1 MAGIVYGSKR
11 RQHLR
16 SQIVGRI
23 LLIVMSII
31 FLLPIGWMFTT
42 SLKDSTQVM
51 AYPPI
56 WLPWPPKWGNYE
68 IAVKAIPFL
77 LYLRNTVTICLFTI
91 IGTLLSST
99 LVAYSLSKI
108 PWPGRNALLIL
119 ILSTMMLPFPVTMI
133 PLFVTFGRLGWINT
147 FKPLI
152 VPAFLGNA
160 FYIFLLRQ
168 FFMTIPMELSDAA
181 RIDGASELGIFWR
194 IVLPLSRPVL
204 AVVALFQFLGSWND
218 FLGPLIY
225 LQSNEKYTL
234 AIGLQMYRTTNYVEW
249 ELLMAASTLVVIPI
263 LILFFFAQRTF
274 IKGIAITGI
283 KG

>member
-1 MAGIVYGSKR
+1 MAGTRYGSKR
-11 RQHLR
+11 MQELR
-16 SQIVGRI
+16 TQILGRVVLI
-23 LLIVMSII
+23 AVSLLFLAPI
-31 FLLPIGWMFTT
+31 FWMVTT
-42 SLKDSTQVM
+42 SLKDSSQVM
-51 AYPPI
+51 AYPPV
-56 WLPWPPKWGNYE
+56 WLPWPPKWDNYE
-68 IAVKAIPFL
+68 IAVNAIPFL
-77 LYLRNTVTICLFTI
+77 LYLRNTVTICFFTI
-91 IGTLLSST
+91 IGTLISST
-99 LVAYSLSKI
+99 LVAYSLAKI

-133 PLFVTFGRLGWINT
+133 PLFITFAKLGWVNT

-168 FFMTIPMELSDAA
+168 FFMTIPAELSDAA
-181 RIDGASELGIFWR
+181 RIDGASEFGIFSR
-194 IVLPLSRPVL
+194 IILPLSKPVL

-234 AIGLQMYRTTNYVEW
+234 AIGLQMYRTTNWVEW

-274 IKGIAITGI
+274 IEGIAITGI

>member
-1 MAGIVYGSKR
+1 MARRVYASKS
-11 RQHLR
+11 RQELR

-23 LLIVMSII
+23 LLISMSVV
-31 FLLPIGWMFTT
+31 FLLPILWMFTT
-42 SLKDSTQVM
+42 SLKDSSQVM

-56 WLPWPPKWGNYE
+56 WFPWPPKWDNYE

-77 LYLRNTVTICLFTI
+77 LYLRNTVTICVFTI
-91 IGTLLSST
+91 IGTLISST
-99 LVAYSLSKI
+99 LVAYSLAKI
-108 PWPGRNALLIL
+108 PWPGRNGLLLL

-133 PLFVTFGRLGWINT
+133 PLFITFGKLGWINT

-152 VPAFLGNA
+152 VPSFLGNA

-168 FFMTIPMELSDAA
+168 FFMTIPAELSDAA

-194 IVLPLSRPVL
+194 IILPLSRPVL
-204 AVVALFQFLGSWND
+204 AVVALFQFLGAWND

-225 LQSNEKYTL
+225 LHSNEKYTL

-263 LILFFFAQRTF
+263 LVLFFFAQRTF
-274 IKGIAITGI
+274 IEGIAITGI

>member
-1 MAGIVYGSKR
+1 MAGKRYGSKR
-11 RQHLR
+11 AQEIRTQVL
-16 SQIVGRI
+16 GRVVLVAMSLLFLAPI
-23 LLIVMSII
+23 L
-31 FLLPIGWMFTT
+31 WMVST
-42 SLKDSTQVM
+42 SLKDSSQVM
-51 AYPPI
+51 AYPPV
-56 WLPWPPKWGNYE
+56 WFPWPPKWENYK
-68 IAVKAIPFL
+68 IAVNAIPFA
-77 LYLRNTVTICLFTI
+77 LYLKNTVTICVLSI

-99 LVAYSLSKI
+99 LVAYSLAKI
-108 PWPGRNALLIL
+108 PWPGRNVLLLL

-133 PLFVTFGRLGWINT
+133 PLFVTFARLGWINT
-147 FKPLI
+147 FKPLV

-168 FFMTIPMELSDAA
+168 FFMTIPAELSDAA
-181 RIDGASELGIFWR
+181 RIDGASELGIFAR
-194 IVLPLSRPVL
+194 VVLPLSKPVL

-234 AIGLQMYRTTNYVEW
+234 AIGLQMYRTTNWVEW

-274 IKGIAITGI
+274 IEGIAITGI

>member
-1 MAGIVYGSKR
+1 MARRYGSKH
-11 RQHLR
+11 RQYLR
-16 SQIVGRI
+16 GQILGRI
-23 LLIVMSII
+23 FLIAMSIV
-31 FLLPIGWMFTT
+31 FLLPILWMFTT
-42 SLKDSTQVM
+42 SIKDSSQVM

-56 WLPWPPKWGNYE
+56 WFPWPPKWENYNL
-68 IAVKAIPFL
+68 AVNAIPFL
-77 LYLRNTVTICLFTI
+77 LYLRNTVTICFFTI

-99 LVAYSLSKI
+99 LVAYSLAKI
-108 PWPGRNALLIL
+108 PWPGRNVLLLL

-133 PLFVTFGRLGWINT
+133 PLFVTFGRLGWVNT

-152 VPAFLGNA
+152 VPSFLGNA

-168 FFMTIPMELSDAA
+168 FFMTIPGELSDAA
-181 RIDGASELGIFWR
+181 RIDGASELGIFR
-194 IVLPLSRPVL
+194 MVILPLSRPVL

-225 LQSNEKYTL
+225 LQSNDKYTL

-263 LILFFFAQRTF
+263 LVLFFFAQRTF
-274 IKGIAITGI
+274 IEGIAITGI

>member
-1 MAGIVYGSKR
+1 MARGYGSKH
-11 RQHLR
+11 RQYLR
-16 SQIVGRI
+16 GQIVGRI
-23 LLIVMSII
+23 FLIAMSVV
-31 FLLPIGWMFTT
+31 FLLPIMWMFTT
-42 SLKDSTQVM
+42 SIKDSSQVM

-56 WLPWPPKWGNYE
+56 WLPRPPKWENYR
-68 IAVKAIPFL
+68 IAVNAIPFV
-77 LYLRNTVTICLFTI
+77 LYLRNTVTICFFTI

-99 LVAYSLSKI
+99 LVAYSLAKI
-108 PWPGRNALLIL
+108 PWPGRNVLLLL

-133 PLFVTFGRLGWINT
+133 PLFVTFGRLGWVNT

-152 VPAFLGNA
+152 VPSFLGNA

-168 FFMTIPMELSDAA
+168 FFMTIPGELSDAA

-194 IVLPLSRPVL
+194 VILPLSRPVL

-225 LQSNEKYTL
+225 LQSNDKYTL

-263 LILFFFAQRTF
+263 LVLFFFAQRTF
-274 IKGIAITGI
+274 IEGIAITGI

>member
-1 MAGIVYGSKR
+1 MASRYGSKHR
-11 RQHLR
+11 RYLR
-16 SQIVGRI
+16 GQILGRI
-23 LLIVMSII
+23 FLLAMSIV
-31 FLLPIGWMFTT
+31 FLLPILWMFTT
-42 SLKDSTQVM
+42 SIKDSSQVM

-56 WLPWPPKWGNYE
+56 WLPRPPKWENYR
-68 IAVKAIPFL
+68 IAVNAIPFV
-77 LYLRNTVTICLFTI
+77 LYLRNTVTICFFTI

-99 LVAYSLSKI
+99 LVAYSLAKI
-108 PWPGRNALLIL
+108 PWPGRNVLLLL

-133 PLFVTFGRLGWINT
+133 PLFVTFGRLGWVNT

-152 VPAFLGNA
+152 VPSFLGNA

-168 FFMTIPMELSDAA
+168 FFMTIPGELSDAA
-181 RIDGASELGIFWR
+181 RIDGASELGIFR
-194 IVLPLSRPVL
+194 RVILPLSKPVL

-225 LQSNEKYTL
+225 LQSNDKYTL

-263 LILFFFAQRTF
+263 LVLFFFAQRTF
-274 IKGIAITGI
+274 IEGIAITGI

>member
-1 MAGIVYGSKR
+1 MADTVYGSKR

-23 LLIVMSII
+23 LLIVMSIV

-42 SLKDSTQVM
+42 SVKDSTQVM

-56 WLPWPPKWGNYE
+56 WLPWPPKWENYE

-77 LYLRNTVTICLFTI
+77 LYLRNTVTVCLFTI

-274 IKGIAITGI
+274 IEGIAITGI

>member
-1 MAGIVYGSKR
+1 MSLLFLAP
-11 RQHLR
+11 
-16 SQIVGRI
+16 I
-23 LLIVMSII
+23 L
-31 FLLPIGWMFTT
+31 WMVST
-42 SLKDSTQVM
+42 SLKDSSQVM
-51 AYPPI
+51 AYPPV
-56 WLPWPPKWGNYE
+56 WFPWPPKWENYK
-68 IAVKAIPFL
+68 IAVNAIPFA
-77 LYLRNTVTICLFTI
+77 LYLKNTVTICVLSI

-99 LVAYSLSKI
+99 LVAYSLAKI
-108 PWPGRNALLIL
+108 PWPGRNVLLLL

-133 PLFVTFGRLGWINT
+133 PLFVTFARLGWINT
-147 FKPLI
+147 FKPLV

-168 FFMTIPMELSDAA
+168 FFMTIPAELSDAA
-181 RIDGASELGIFWR
+181 RIDGASELGIFAR
-194 IVLPLSRPVL
+194 VVLPLSKPVL

-234 AIGLQMYRTTNYVEW
+234 AIGLQMYRTTNWVEW

-274 IKGIAITGI
+274 IEGIAITGI

>member
-1 MAGIVYGSKR
+1 MARGYGSKH
-11 RQHLR
+11 RQYLR
-16 SQIVGRI
+16 GQIVGRI
-23 LLIVMSII
+23 FLIAMSVV
-31 FLLPIGWMFTT
+31 FLLPIMWMFTT
-42 SLKDSTQVM
+42 SIKDSSQVM

-56 WLPWPPKWGNYE
+56 WFPWPPKWENYS
-68 IAVKAIPFL
+68 IAVNAIPFL
-77 LYLRNTVTICLFTI
+77 LYLRNTVTICFFTI

-99 LVAYSLSKI
+99 LVAYSLAKI
-108 PWPGRNALLIL
+108 PWPGRNVLLLL

-133 PLFVTFGRLGWINT
+133 PLFVTFGRLGWVNT

-152 VPAFLGNA
+152 VPSFLGNA

-168 FFMTIPMELSDAA
+168 FFMTIPGELSDAA

-194 IVLPLSRPVL
+194 VILPLSRPVL

-225 LQSNEKYTL
+225 LQSNDKYTL

-263 LILFFFAQRTF
+263 LVLFFFAQRTF
-274 IKGIAITGI
+274 IEGIAITGI

>member
-1 MAGIVYGSKR
+1 MANGFRSKSRIER
-11 RQHLR
+11 RSR
-16 SQIVGRI
+16 MVGRL
-23 LLIVMSII
+23 LLIAMSAV
-31 FLLPIGWMFTT
+31 FLMPILWMVTT
-42 SLKDSTQVM
+42 SLKDSSQVM

-56 WLPWPPKWGNYE
+56 WFPWPPKWANYST
-68 IAVKAIPFL
+68 AVNAIPFL
-77 LYLRNTVTICLFTI
+77 LYLKNTVTVCIFTI

-99 LVAYSLSKI
+99 LVAYSLAKI
-108 PWPGRNALLIL
+108 PWRGRNALLIL

-152 VPAFLGNA
+152 VPSFLGNS

-168 FFMTIPMELSDAA
+168 FFMTIPTELSDAA
-181 RIDGASELGIFWR
+181 RIDGASELGIFRR

-204 AVVALFQFLGSWND
+204 AVIALFQFLGSWYD

-225 LQSNEKYTL
+225 LHSNDKYTL

-249 ELLMAASTLVVIPI
+249 ELLMAASTLVVLPI
-263 LILFFFAQRTF
+263 LVLFFFTQRTF
-274 IKGIAITGI
+274 IEGIAITGI

>member
-1 MAGIVYGSKR
+1 MAARRYGSKR
-11 RQHLR
+11 MQELR
-16 SQIVGRI
+16 TQILGRVVLI
-23 LLIVMSII
+23 AISLLFLAPI
-31 FLLPIGWMFTT
+31 FWMVTT
-42 SLKDSTQVM
+42 SLKDSSQVM
-51 AYPPI
+51 AYPPV
-56 WLPWPPKWGNYE
+56 WFPWPPKWDNYE
-68 IAVKAIPFL
+68 IAVNAIPFA
-77 LYLRNTVTICLFTI
+77 LYLKNTITICVLSI

-99 LVAYSLSKI
+99 LVAYSLAKI
-108 PWPGRNALLIL
+108 PWPGRNVLLIL

-133 PLFVTFGRLGWINT
+133 PLFVTFARLGWVNT
-147 FKPLI
+147 FKPLV

-168 FFMTIPMELSDAA
+168 FFMTIPAELSDAA
-181 RIDGASELGIFWR
+181 RIDGASELGIFAR
-194 IVLPLSRPVL
+194 VVLPLSKPVL

-234 AIGLQMYRTTNYVEW
+234 AIGLQMYRTTNWVEW

-274 IKGIAITGI
+274 IEGIAITGI

>member
-1 MAGIVYGSKR
+1 M
-11 RQHLR
+11 QELR
-16 SQIVGRI
+16 TQILGRVVLI
-23 LLIVMSII
+23 AISLLFLAPI
-31 FLLPIGWMFTT
+31 FWMVTT
-42 SLKDSTQVM
+42 SLKDSSQVM
-51 AYPPI
+51 AYPPV
-56 WLPWPPKWGNYE
+56 WFPWPPKWDNYE
-68 IAVKAIPFL
+68 IAVNAIPFA
-77 LYLRNTVTICLFTI
+77 LYLKNTITICVLSI

-99 LVAYSLSKI
+99 LVAYSLAKI
-108 PWPGRNALLIL
+108 PWPGRNVLLIL

-133 PLFVTFGRLGWINT
+133 PLFVTFARLGWVNT
-147 FKPLI
+147 FKPLV

-168 FFMTIPMELSDAA
+168 FFMTIPAELSDAA
-181 RIDGASELGIFWR
+181 RIDGASELGIFAR
-194 IVLPLSRPVL
+194 VVLPLSKPVL

-234 AIGLQMYRTTNYVEW
+234 AIGLQMYRTTNWVEW

-274 IKGIAITGI
+274 IEGIAITGI

>member
-1 MAGIVYGSKR
+1 MASRYGSKHR
-11 RQHLR
+11 RYLR
-16 SQIVGRI
+16 GQILGRI
-23 LLIVMSII
+23 FLLAMSIV
-31 FLLPIGWMFTT
+31 FLLPILWMFTT
-42 SLKDSTQVM
+42 SIKESSQVM

-56 WLPWPPKWGNYE
+56 WFPWHPKWENYK
-68 IAVKAIPFL
+68 IAVNAIPFL
-77 LYLRNTVTICLFTI
+77 LYLRNTVTICFFTI

-99 LVAYSLSKI
+99 LVAYSLAKI
-108 PWPGRNALLIL
+108 PWPGRNALLLL

-133 PLFVTFGRLGWINT
+133 PLFVTFGRLGWVNT

-152 VPAFLGNA
+152 VPSFLGNA

-168 FFMTIPMELSDAA
+168 FFMTIPGELSDAA
-181 RIDGASELGIFWR
+181 RIDGASELGIFR
-194 IVLPLSRPVL
+194 RVILPLSKPVL

-225 LQSNEKYTL
+225 LQSNDKYTL

-263 LILFFFAQRTF
+263 LVLFFFAQRTF
-274 IKGIAITGI
+274 IEGIAITGI

>member
-274 IKGIAITGI
+274 IEGIAITGI